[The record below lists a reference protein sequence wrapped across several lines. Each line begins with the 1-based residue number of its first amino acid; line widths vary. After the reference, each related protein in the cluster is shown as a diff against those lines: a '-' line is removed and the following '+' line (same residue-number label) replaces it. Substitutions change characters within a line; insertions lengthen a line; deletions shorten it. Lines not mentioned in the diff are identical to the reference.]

1 MNLLAIDT
9 SSQYSVIGLQIGE
22 SRMEKLS
29 LSGRSHSR
37 DILPNIIQ
45 LVEEAGANL
54 GDLDAIVFGKGPG
67 SFTGLR
73 ITVGVVQGLG
83 FGLQIPVI
91 PVSTL
96 ACLAQGEFRESG
108 ATSVLVALS
117 ARQQEVYFGAYRI
130 EDRMPVLLG
139 KESVVEAS
147 GIPVQESRDWVG
159 IGDGWSLVQQIESAI
174 GTSVSRVNLEV
185 RPKPADLLDIGLVKL
200 ARGETIAAMEARP
213 EYLRE
218 QVANVSAR

>member
-1 MNLLAIDT
+1 VNLLAIDT
-9 SSQYSVIGLQIGE
+9 SSQYSAIGVQIGE
-22 SRMEKLS
+22 SRMENVS

-37 DILPNIIQ
+37 NILPNIMK
-45 LVEEAGANL
+45 LVQEAGVKL
-54 GDLDAIVFGKGPG
+54 SDLDAIVFGKGPG

-108 ATSVLVALS
+108 TSSILVALS

-130 EDRMPVLLG
+130 EDKIPFLIGL
-139 KESVVEAS
+139 EAVVEAS
-147 GIPVQESRDWVG
+147 DIPVQEYRDWVG
-159 IGDGWSLVQQIESAI
+159 VGDGWSLVKQIESAI

-185 RPKPADLLDIGLVKL
+185 CPKPEDLLDIGLAKL
-200 ARGETIAAMEARP
+200 TRGETIAAMDARP

-218 QVANVSAR
+218 QVANLPSR

>member
-1 MNLLAIDT
+1 
-9 SSQYSVIGLQIGE
+9 
-22 SRMEKLS
+22 LS
-29 LSGRSHSR
+29 
-37 DILPNIIQ
+37 
-45 LVEEAGANL
+45 
-54 GDLDAIVFGKGPG
+54 DLDGIVFGKGPG

-130 EDRMPVLLG
+130 EDKVPFLSGV
-139 KESVVEAS
+139 ESVVEAS
-147 GIPVQESRDWVG
+147 GIAEQEPRDWVG
-159 IGDGWSLVQQIESAI
+159 IGDGWQFREQIESAI
-174 GTSVSRVNLEV
+174 GTSVSRIHLDVWP
-185 RPKPADLLDIGLVKL
+185 RPADLLDIGLVKM
-200 ARGETIAAMEARP
+200 ARGETLPAMEARP

-218 QVANVSAR
+218 QVANVPAR